1 MWINVKVV
9 PLNWDITN
17 MFSLFQICFISFH
30 SRKQFCSNVCRCMQ
44 GITCPLPLC
53 CLLHRV
59 QHHRNFYFI
68 QYVLYKM
75 WRCMFCMNL
84 TKGKSNKFP
93 NSWSRINR
101 HTLQNVYW
109 AVNVPFVCSTKVFY
123 FIYLHSCEGSFG
135 ADCVIRLSYSCCRIF
150 FMKIGNVDIT
160 RLIIS

>member
-1 MWINVKVV
+1 
-9 PLNWDITN
+9 
-17 MFSLFQICFISFH
+17 MFSLFQVYINLLH
-30 SRKQFCSNVCRCMQ
+30 SREQFCSNVCRCMQ

-123 FIYLHSCEGSFG
+123 SIYLHSCEGSFG

>member
-1 MWINVKVV
+1 MWWKKFHCQFEIWKIMFQNKVHFHV
-9 PLNWDITN
+9 NKCQSRFNWGIAN
-17 MFSLFQICFISFH
+17 MFSLFQFQVSVLY
-30 SRKQFCSNVCRCMQ
+30 SRKQFCSNVCRCMRW
-44 GITCPLPLC
+44 ITCPLPLC

-101 HTLQNVYW
+101 HTLPNVYW
-109 AVNVPFVCSTKVFY
+109 AVNLPFVCWTKVLY
-123 FIYLHSCEGSFG
+123 FI
-135 ADCVIRLSYSCCRIF
+135 
-150 FMKIGNVDIT
+150 
-160 RLIIS
+160 